1 MTAPFLA
8 WSHSRR
14 NTFCDCPKW
23 LYHTA
28 VAKKGHPDRV
38 EFEQTQPMLDGNE
51 VDNALTARIS
61 KGTALPM
68 KFEPYEGICQA
79 VLDAPGVK
87 LTQVKLAL
95 DQAFQPC
102 GYMDWD
108 RAWVRVIYD
117 LAIINGTHAFLWD
130 WKNGQIRVDDS
141 QLKLFSAAGFHQY
154 PEVEVIDTSYVWL
167 KHGITSDARYHRREL
182 PDLWNALL
190 PDVERMQV
198 AFKNNHWPAEPK
210 NGARTCKWCPINK
223 AGKCDR
229 AAGPYG
235 R

>member
-1 MTAPFLA
+1 MA

-14 NTFCDCPKW
+14 NTFLDCPKW

-28 VAKKGHPDRV
+28 IVKKGAAERV
-38 EFEQTQPMLDGNE
+38 EFEQSQPMLDGNE

-61 KGTALPM
+61 KSTPLPL
-68 KFEPYEGICQA
+68 KFSPYEPMCQA
-79 VLDAPGVK
+79 VISAPGTK

-95 DQAFQPC
+95 DQAFKPVA
-102 GYMDWD
+102 YMDWD
-108 RAWVRVIYD
+108 HAWVRVIYD
-117 LAIINGTHAFLWD
+117 LAIINGEHGVLID
-130 WKNGQIRVDDS
+130 WKNGQIRLDDS
-141 QLKLFSAAGFHQY
+141 QLKLFAATGFHQF
-154 PEVEVIDTSYVWL
+154 PEVQTFDTSYVWL
-167 KHGITSDARYHRREL
+167 TKSQTTDARYTRREL

-198 AFKNNHWPAEPK
+198 AYRTNTWPAEPR
-210 NGARTCKWCPINK
+210 NGKKTCQWCPVNK

-235 R
+235 RQ